1 MQNPSPNST
10 TPHSNTSSTT
20 SSTTRS
26 TASTTR
32 TDAALRRIIDIMVQL
47 RDPETGCPWDVKQ
60 TFETIAPYTIE
71 EAYETADAIQR
82 GNLEDIRDELG
93 DLLLQVVFQ
102 ARIAEEAGHFDLA
115 DIATSISEK
124 MIARHPHIFTDD
136 SDRPNATRPNVTRP
150 SVTRPSADGQKQIWE
165 EIKAEERAAKGKTGV
180 LDDVAI
186 GLSPMLR
193 ALKLQ
198 KRAARV
204 GFDWPEF
211 AQLRDKLHEETAEL
225 EAELSANTADRQKI
239 SDEVGD
245 ILFVAVNI
253 ARKAGVDPET
263 ALLGCNQ
270 KFEQRFRY
278 IEQNIEKYNKSI
290 EDSSLEEMES
300 LWQEAKSA
308 TKSSPSPDKADNSDK
323 ADGADKSGGKAD

>member
-10 TPHSNTSSTT
+10 TPHSNTSST
-20 SSTTRS
+20 
-26 TASTTR
+26 ASTTR
-32 TDAALRRIIDIMVQL
+32 TNAALRRIIDIMVQL

-136 SDRPNATRPNVTRP
+136 SDSPNATRPN
-150 SVTRPSADGQKQIWE
+150 VTRPSADGQKQIWE

-204 GFDWPEF
+204 GFDWLEF

-253 ARKAGVDPET
+253 ARKTGVDPET

-308 TKSSPSPDKADNSDK
+308 TKSGRSPDKADNSDN